1 VWLPL
6 QCTQCQSFHLQPM
19 ATWQSTSNGKSHH
32 QVPAHGPVVPQRCEE
47 CGGAFKVR
55 SPLYLY
61 LCLYL
66 FLYMRPC
73 LRARSVYRKRRLTLS
88 VS

>member
-1 VWLPL
+1 
-6 QCTQCQSFHLQPM
+6 M

-55 SPLYLY
+55 SPLHLY
-61 LCLYL
+61 LCLRL
-66 FLYMRPC
+66 FLYMCPC
-73 LRARSVYRKRRLTLS
+73 LRARIVSPQTSARVVRILKPSVETPQTCR
-88 VS
+88 